1 MDTVLDNVNLRRDG
15 RVLTVE
21 LDRPDA
27 LNAFNNALMDDLA
40 DALIEARDDD
50 RINVVVLTGAGRAFT
65 AGADLKEM
73 ARSEQDTPRH
83 GWPGL
88 LDLLLDFPKPLLLA
102 INGVGAG
109 VGATIAGLADIV
121 FIAEG
126 ARLRCPF
133 SELGLT
139 AEAAS
144 TFTFPRLMGRQR
156 AMWFLWS
163 SEWWTAEQC
172 VEAGLAMELC
182 APDELMPRTME
193 HATTLAALP
202 LTSLMTTKELV
213 IGPLREQMRQQAV
226 AENQALGAL
235 IGGPANREALAA
247 FRERRAPD
255 FSNLA

>member
-1 MDTVLDNVNLRRDG
+1 MDTVTTRLEG
-15 RVLTVE
+15 RVLVAE
-21 LDRPDA
+21 LDRPEA
-27 LNAFNNALMDDLA
+27 LNAFNNELMDDLA
-40 DALIEARDDD
+40 DVFFETTD
-50 RINVVVLTGAGRAFT
+50 REDVSVLLLTGRGRAFT

-73 ARSEQDTPRH
+73 GRPQAPPRH
-83 GWPGL
+83 GWPVL
-88 LDLLLDFPKPLLLA
+88 LDAMLDFPKPFIVA

-109 VGATIAGLADIV
+109 VGATIAGLADLV
-121 FIAEG
+121 LIAEG

-156 AMWFLWS
+156 ALWFLWS

-172 VEAGLAMELC
+172 VDAGLATELC
-182 APDELMPRTME
+182 APDELMPRAME
-193 HATTLAALP
+193 RAARLAELP

-213 IGPLREQMRQQAV
+213 VGPLREAMRSHAA
-226 AENQALGAL
+226 AENAALAEL

-247 FRERRAPD
+247 FRDGRPPD
-255 FSNLA
+255 FDAID

>member
-1 MDTVLDNVNLRRDG
+1 MMPVMDNVQMERDG
-15 RVLTVE
+15 RVLVLR

-40 DALIEARDDD
+40 DALLEAQGDDD
-50 RINVVVLTGAGRAFT
+50 INVVVLTGAGRAFT

-73 ARSEQDTPRH
+73 AQSAQAPPRH

-88 LDLLLDFPKPLLLA
+88 LDILLDFPKPLLLA

-144 TFTFPRLMGRQR
+144 TFTFPRLMGHQR

-163 SEWWTAEQC
+163 SEWWSAEQC

-193 HATTLAALP
+193 HAAKLAALP

-213 IGPLREQMRQQAV
+213 VGPQREQMRQQAE
-226 AENQALGAL
+226 AENKALGAL

-255 FSNLA
+255 FGNLT